1 MVEFLLI
8 KSANPNTI
16 SLDHYTPLQLAIV
29 LKTNSIF
36 QTLVNHPK
44 IEINLIS
51 EKGTALHVA
60 VKEKEVGYARKL
72 IENGADLDI

>member
-8 KSANPNTI
+8 KSANPNTV

-36 QTLVNHPK
+36 QTLVSHPK
-44 IEINLIS
+44 IDINQVS
-51 EKGTALHVA
+51 EKGTALHIA
-60 VKEKEVGYARKL
+60 VKEK
-72 IENGADLDI
+72 